1 MKCIVPSLENPKPR
15 SEIQVVRRGDENVD
29 EAIALKSWKTDK
41 FTDCSVLVVDDDPP
55 IVKMV
60 EFLLRDM
67 GITSIYKASD
77 GVEALD
83 YFAGGVDV
91 VDLVICD
98 WRMPK
103 MDGLEFLDRLR
114 SLRLETPFV
123 MLTSQKT
130 ADDIATAKN
139 ARVHA
144 YVTKPFTA
152 AQLQEKVDK
161 LLTNLLKKKGS

>member
-29 EAIALKSWKTDK
+29 EAIALKSWKTNK
-41 FTDCSVLVVDDDPP
+41 FADCGVLVVDDDPP
-55 IVKMV
+55 IVTMV

-123 MLTSQKT
+123 MLTSQT
-130 ADDIATAKN
+130 SADDIAAAKN
-139 ARVHA
+139 ARVTA